1 MAIQYTFTSHCVAFP
16 SKLVA
21 QEGGEHIYNIEL
33 TSNTDNGNLVAKGD
47 FIDLDL
53 YKEAAVTTFAGKIQ
67 KQAANGNWYVE
78 VVTPGD
84 ALFVYMQAFIAEDWT
99 NTFKKESNFYNA
111 KGDTVRGYALHV
123 GDVFEVSEL
132 GFTGTPVA
140 GATVSCENK
149 KLKVASEEEEGGG
162 E

>member
-1 MAIQYTFTSHCVAFP
+1 MISYQIAKHAIAFP

-21 QEGGEHIYNIEL
+21 QQGGEHIYNIEL
-33 TSNTDNGNLVAKGD
+33 KNDTDNGQLVAKGK
-47 FIDLDL
+47 FLDLDL
-53 YKEAAVTTFAGKIQ
+53 YEEGTVTEFEGKVQ

-78 VVTPGD
+78 VTQPGD

-99 NTFKKESNFYNA
+99 NIFKKESNFYNA

-123 GDVFEVSEL
+123 GDVFEVSAE
-132 GFTGTPVA
+132 GFTGTPA
-140 GATVSCENK
+140 AEATVTCENR
-149 KLKVASEEEEGGG
+149 KLKIG

>member
-1 MAIQYTFTSHCVAFP
+1 MAIKYAIEEHAIAFP

-21 QEGGEHIYNIEL
+21 QNGGEHIYNIEL
-33 TSNTDNGNLVAKGD
+33 ATDTDNGNLVAKGD

-53 YKEAAVTTFAGKIQ
+53 YEEAAVTTFEGVIQ

-84 ALFVYMQAFIAEDWT
+84 ALFIYMQPFIAEEWI
-99 NTFKKESNFYNA
+99 NKFKAEKNFYNA
-111 KGDTVRGYALHV
+111 KGEVVRGYGLHV
-123 GDVFEVSEL
+123 GDVFEVSAL

-140 GATVSCENK
+140 GATVSVSNK
-149 KLKVASEEEEGGG
+149 KLVVA
-162 E
+162 

>member
-1 MAIQYTFTSHCVAFP
+1 MIYYEISKHAVAFP

-21 QEGGEHIYNIEL
+21 QQGGEHIYNIEL
-33 TSNTDNGNLVAKGD
+33 KNDTDNGQLVARGK
-47 FIDLDL
+47 FLDLDL
-53 YKEAAVTTFAGKIQ
+53 YEEGIVTEFEGVIQ

-78 VVTPGD
+78 VTKPGD

-123 GDVFEVSEL
+123 GDVFEVSAE
-132 GFTGTPVA
+132 GFTGTPA
-140 GATVSCENK
+140 AEATVTCEDR
-149 KLKVASEEEEGGG
+149 KLKIG